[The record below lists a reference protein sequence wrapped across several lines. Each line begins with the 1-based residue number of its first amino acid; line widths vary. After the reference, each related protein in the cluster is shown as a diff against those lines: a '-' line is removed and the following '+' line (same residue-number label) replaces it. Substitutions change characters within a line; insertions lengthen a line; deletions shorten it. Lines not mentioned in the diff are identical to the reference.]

1 MPLYRALNSPQMKSN
16 HIDVQLAEK
25 CGQLIGLLAILPDGE
40 ELNGMLVEDLKRR
53 IEYIQKRKIQ
63 IINDL
68 EKD

>member
-1 MPLYRALNSPQMKSN
+1 MPQSRALNSLQMSN
-16 HIDVQLAEK
+16 HTDLKLAEK

-40 ELNGMLVEDLKRR
+40 ELDGMFEEDLKRR
-53 IEYIQKRKIQ
+53 VAYINKRKIE

>member
-1 MPLYRALNSPQMKSN
+1 MNQPFDLK
-16 HIDVQLAEK
+16 LAEK

-40 ELNGMLVEDLKRR
+40 ELDGMLEEDLKRR
-53 IEYIQKRKIQ
+53 IAYINKRKIE

>member
-1 MPLYRALNSPQMKSN
+1 MKSN
-16 HIDVQLAEK
+16 HIDLQLAEK